1 MVYNINSINVNE
13 LNILL
18 SKQQQACLI
27 DVREPIEYNQGH
39 IKDSINIPLS
49 CILNEID
56 NFDISKKL
64 VMICKAGV
72 RSKIACEK
80 LLSEGY
86 NFDFLN
92 LDGGMLAWE
101 AAGYKIE
108 KYSKLH

>member
-1 MVYNINSINVNE
+1 MVFNIDSIGANK

-18 SKQQQACLI
+18 SKQQQVCLV
-27 DVREPIEYNQGH
+27 DVREPMEYNQGR

-56 NFDISKKL
+56 KFDIDKKL
-64 VMICKAGV
+64 IMICKVGI
-72 RSKIACEK
+72 RSKLACEK

-86 NFDFLN
+86 DFDLLN

-108 KYSKLH
+108 K

>member
-1 MVYNINSINVNE
+1 VIYNINSIGANK

-18 SKQQQACLI
+18 SKQQQVYLV
-27 DVREPIEYNQGH
+27 DVREPMEYKQGR
-39 IKDSINIPLS
+39 IKGSINIPLS

-56 NFDISKKL
+56 KFDIGKKL
-64 VMICKAGV
+64 VMICKVGI
-72 RSKIACEK
+72 RSKLACEK

-86 NFDFLN
+86 DFDLLN

-108 KYSKLH
+108 K